1 MFSYSEQ
8 ALIVNG
14 GEMDEILVRLEACLS
29 ELGIAAEVDP
39 ITAGMASLQRAEV
52 HLIRG
57 TSRQDYTLFFGPAVT
72 FKDAAVVS
80 GGPLPTLVFTTFV
93 APRTAEA
100 FRRARVQYL
109 DTAGNASVEFG
120 DVLVDVRGHRRPMGA
135 DQPARATGGNLFSTG
150 RAQVTFALL
159 AWPRLW
165 EAPQRELAHA
175 AGVSLGQAHNALTLL
190 AESGFG
196 PDHARPRQTDL
207 LDLWAAAFRTG
218 LAKKLTLANYQGE
231 IDTVKKVNVGDG
243 VFLSGEGAVADLL
256 RPATLTLYVEELD
269 SRLPVANRWRSDGPS
284 NIVVRRKF
292 WQAPDDGD
300 AALAG
305 VSSAPWPLVY
315 ADLVTSDDPRVRS
328 VAAEWRKRI
337 AQPA

>member
-1 MFSYSEQ
+1 
-8 ALIVNG
+8 
-14 GEMDEILVRLEACLS
+14 MDEMLVRFVACLD

-39 ITAGMASLQRAEV
+39 VTAVRASFQRAEV

-57 TSRQDYTLFFGPAVT
+57 AARQGYSLSFGPAVT
-72 FKDAAVVS
+72 FKDAAGVS
-80 GGPLPTLVFTTFV
+80 GDPLPTLVFTTFV
-93 APRTAEA
+93 APKTAEA

-109 DTAGNASVEFG
+109 DTAGNAWVKFG
-120 DVLVDVRGHRRPMGA
+120 DVLVDVRGRRRPIGA
-135 DQPARATGGNLFSTG
+135 RQPARTTAGNLFSTS

-190 AESGFG
+190 AESGYG
-196 PDHARPRQTDL
+196 PVRARPGQTEL
-207 LDLWAAAFRTG
+207 LDLWAAAFHTG
-218 LAKKLTLANYQGE
+218 LAKKLTLATYHG
-231 IDTVKKVNVGDG
+231 DTDNVKKLNVDDR

-269 SRLPVANRWRSDGPS
+269 PRLPVVNRWRSDGPS

-292 WQAPDDGD
+292 WQAPDNSD

-305 VSSAPWPLVY
+305 VRTAPWPLVY

-328 VAAEWRKRI
+328 VAAEWRKRF